1 MSVVKNDL
9 SAERRKSIVAS
20 FAKQGVLLGMGGRM
34 ASLDAGQCTLELPF
48 GDAVAQQHGFFA
60 GGAIGTLADI
70 AGGYAAMSVAPAG
83 HDVLTLE
90 YKINFLRPA
99 TGAMLTARA
108 TVLRAGRS
116 AIITRV
122 DVVDSEER
130 LCAAMQQTIVPA
142 RADAGTGT
150 TETVQ

>member
-1 MSVVKNDL
+1 MSVALDEL
-9 SAERRKSIVAS
+9 SAERRESVLAS
-20 FAKQGVLLGMGGRM
+20 FARQGVLLGMGGRM
-34 ASLDAGQCTLELPF
+34 AFLDTGRCTLELPF

-99 TGAMLTARA
+99 TGALLTATA

-122 DVVDSEER
+122 DVTDSDDR

-142 RADAGTGT
+142 REDSAGTAEAGR
-150 TETVQ
+150 

>member
-1 MSVVKNDL
+1 MSVTDNEL
-9 SAERRKSIVAS
+9 SAERRDNIVAS
-20 FAKQGVLLGMGGRM
+20 FGKQGVLLGMGGRM
-34 ASLDAGQCTLELPF
+34 ASLDVGRCTLELPF
-48 GDAVAQQHGFFA
+48 GDAVGQQHGFFA
-60 GGAIGTLADI
+60 GGAIGTLADV

-99 TGAMLTARA
+99 IGALLTATA
-108 TVLRAGRS
+108 TVLRTGRS

-122 DVVDSEER
+122 DVVDDQGR

-142 RADAGTGT
+142 HAHAAGLTGT
-150 TETVQ
+150 